1 MSETLKT
8 MPKTKIKGLKD
19 GITLANDIANADP
32 VVTQALDGQSFNA
45 DNFSS
50 LGALITQDDKVMNS
64 FYHTLLDKV
73 GLTWVAGNEFYN
85 KLKFLKKDY
94 LQTGSI
100 VEEIAYDAIEAMPYN
115 PEVDWQKALKN
126 FPFVTAEL
134 FHKLNRADVYPVT
147 INQMKLKQAFFTPQS
162 FRDFVVR
169 ELENLTSSNEMDEFE
184 YCVQTVNALAS
195 NVAFPIAIGSSLAT
209 ADEYKHLLATINT
222 YAEVLTMPSRTFNK
236 LGFKRTSNIERL
248 ILVTT
253 PEVLANLNVNVN
265 APAYNL
271 EYVKILASRTITVPE
286 MPENCVAM
294 LVDERAFQIYD
305 VAYATDYNHNGMT
318 RGDNYFLHVQQ
329 IFSTSPAFNC
339 IKFETV
345 QAVDK
350 PVLGDF
356 NMADDTELTKGQTY
370 QVSCAV
376 TSGYSKV
383 TYTLEDSTDE
393 NTQITT
399 YGLLYIGQNEK
410 AVSIKVNATAID
422 GVTKKATYKIKGN
435 S

>member
-19 GITLANDIANADP
+19 GVTLANDIANADP

-345 QAVDK
+345 QAVDT

-383 TYTLEDSTDE
+383 TYTLEDTTDE